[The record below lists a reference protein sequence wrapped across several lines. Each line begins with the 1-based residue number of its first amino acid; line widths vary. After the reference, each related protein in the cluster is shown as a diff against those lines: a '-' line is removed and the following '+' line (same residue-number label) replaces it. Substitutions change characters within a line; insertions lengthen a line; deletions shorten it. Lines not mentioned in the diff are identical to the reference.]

1 MTAMVNVYQFNDF
14 EQPDG
19 TRHPF
24 TEYYHAARIP
34 ALELID
40 LDIVAIAEYLILAS
54 YTSVWYKK
62 KMRPMRA
69 EDLIVITDHGRIVGH
84 VYRIAARDGWYRL
97 PQFTHLS
104 LDLYHLPQ
112 KEYEHDAKHDLAVF
126 SGE

>member
-14 EQPDG
+14 KQPDG

-34 ALELID
+34 SSELLD
-40 LDIVAIAEYLILAS
+40 LDIVVIAEYLILAS
-54 YTSVWYKK
+54 YTSVWYNK

-69 EDLIVITDHGRIVGH
+69 GDLIVITDHGHVVGH
-84 VYRIAARDGWYRL
+84 AYRIAASDGRYRL

-112 KEYEHDAKHDLAVF
+112 KEYKHDAKYDMAFPGHQ
-126 SGE
+126 